1 MQQGPAAPQYRR
13 NKLVVYSS
21 GASFFFAPGQ
31 GSADPGAIEARSAG
45 TNDCSMGRLNTEP
58 EFRRSLSRRC
68 APGLPLLAAASI
80 GLAVG
85 TAGPVQAQE
94 TGAPTRIDRA
104 DPDDRPARQ
113 PTVRIEE
120 LGPPGAGSIGILAD
134 RTGGLGAELWRDA
147 SLREVVAQL
156 AQLPAAN
163 RSPMLHDLQR
173 RLLLTV
179 ALPPAG
185 KAKTGF
191 TQARLHALLRMG
203 ALRDTIELA
212 ARAKIEPQEPFP
224 VIRARFLSGDS
235 KTACT
240 AVAAVAAVGSGATP
254 FIEQARIACHV
265 LSDHGE
271 RAEIALRLLHE
282 QGAPPPRPFERAV
295 LAAAAGRAPRTLA
308 KPFALTLALLRHSK
322 ARLKSAD
329 FKPLS
334 TGALIA
340 FSANRKMNRGL
351 RIRALERASMQG
363 APVHRELAALYAGVR
378 APAKEIAEAP
388 ATRLRDFDSRART
401 RLYLAAKSAK
411 DRSRRLRILAAWWR
425 LAAGAAARGDDGAE
439 MLAARQTVPFLGNI
453 DPSPDSQDH
462 AAHIARA
469 WFATGRNAQALAW
482 YRFLKAAPF
491 RNPADL
497 HRITVPAMLAGR
509 STPAIADTVKSWIG
523 FKRWTDKKSAT
534 AHLADLKALLDGLGR
549 LDDIPR
555 VWRRE
560 TPEERAAART
570 TGAGR
575 DAALF
580 NAAAAGRRGLTVLR
594 VLTLVNGRPL
604 RRVPRRLLRDAVFG
618 LRAVGLDREARQL
631 AIEAALA
638 RRL

>member
-31 GSADPGAIEARSAG
+31 GSADPGAVEARSAG
-45 TNDCSMGRLNTEP
+45 TNDCSMGRLNPEP
-58 EFRRSLSRRC
+58 EFRRSLSRRR

-94 TGAPTRIDRA
+94 TGAPTRIDRG

-185 KAKTGF
+185 NAKTGF

-212 ARAKIEPQEPFP
+212 ARARIEAQEPFP

-235 KTACT
+235 KAAC
-240 AVAAVAAVGSGATP
+240 AAVAAVGSGVTP

-265 LSDHGE
+265 LNGHGE

-295 LAAAAGRAPRTLA
+295 LAAATGRAPRTLA

-340 FSANRKMNRGL
+340 FSANRKLNRGL

-401 RLYLAAKSAK
+401 RLYLAARSAK

-482 YRFLKAAPF
+482 YRFLKTAPF

-509 STPAIADTVKSWIG
+509 STPATADTVKSWIG
-523 FKRWTDKKSAT
+523 FKRWTDKKSAA

-560 TPEERAAART
+560 TPEERAVARKA
-570 TGAGR
+570 GAGR

-580 NAAAAGRRGLTVLR
+580 NAAAAGRRGLTILR

-604 RRVPRRLLRDAVFG
+604 RRVPRRLLRDAIFG

>member
-31 GSADPGAIEARSAG
+31 GSADPGAVEARSAG
-45 TNDCSMGRLNTEP
+45 TNDCSMGRLNPEP

-104 DPDDRPARQ
+104 GPDDRPARQ

-185 KAKTGF
+185 NAKTGF

-212 ARAKIEPQEPFP
+212 ARARIEAQEPFP

-235 KTACT
+235 KGACT
-240 AVAAVAAVGSGATP
+240 AVAAVGSRPTP

-265 LSDHGE
+265 LNGHGE

-295 LAAAAGRAPRTLA
+295 MAAAAGRAPRTLA
-308 KPFALTLALLRHSK
+308 KPFALTLDLLRHSK
-322 ARLKSAD
+322 ARLKSVD
-329 FKPLS
+329 FKPMP

-340 FSANRKMNRGL
+340 FSANRKLNRGL

-388 ATRLRDFDSRART
+388 ATRLRNFDSRART

-411 DRSRRLRILAAWWR
+411 DISRRLRILAAWWR

-560 TPEERAAART
+560 TSEERAAARKA
-570 TGAGR
+570 GAGR

-580 NAAAAGRRGLTVLR
+580 DAAAAGRRGPTVLR

-604 RRVPRRLLRDAVFG
+604 RRVPRRLLRDAIFG